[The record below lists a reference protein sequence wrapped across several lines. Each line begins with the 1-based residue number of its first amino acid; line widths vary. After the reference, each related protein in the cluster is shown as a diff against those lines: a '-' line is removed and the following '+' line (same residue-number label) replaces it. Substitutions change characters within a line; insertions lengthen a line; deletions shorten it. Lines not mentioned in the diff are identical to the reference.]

1 MPVLIVGHFSPE
13 FLDERFLELRM
24 VGTIQNPA
32 GLENEEHGASIWIA
46 AGPRGSWDENW
57 PSLRHFN

>member
-1 MPVLIVGHFSPE
+1 VLIVGHFSPE
-13 FLDERFLELRM
+13 NLDESFMGVRM
-24 VGTIQNPA
+24 VGTIENPA

-46 AGPRGSWDENW
+46 DGPLGSWDEIW